1 MIDSLSAGEIILRLV
16 LGAIL
21 SGLIGIER
29 ERLERAAGLRTHA
42 LVGVGSTLIMI
53 VSAFGFADV
62 LGTKAVVLDPS
73 RIAAQVVSGIGFLGA
88 GTIIFQ
94 REVVRGLTTAASI
107 WAVAGIGLAVGGG
120 LYLAAI
126 SGTVIILIILA
137 AIRPLEHRFF
147 PHNKAARLTIEVEQR
162 AGSIFAIE
170 QAITGAGCGLES
182 IRVQPGEDSL
192 TDLVDVVLKRER
204 EGNMLAAVDR
214 LRGVSGIRNIEI
226 SRNGLA
232 H

>member
-1 MIDSLSAGEIILRLV
+1 MVDSLSTGEIILRLV
-16 LGAIL
+16 LGAVL
-21 SGLIGIER
+21 SGLIGVER

-53 VSAFGFADV
+53 VSAFGFSDI
-62 LGTKAVVLDPS
+62 LGSKDVVLDPS

-120 LYLAAI
+120 LYLAAVA
-126 SGTVIILIILA
+126 GTAVILIILA
-137 AIRPLEHRFF
+137 GIRPIEHRFF
-147 PHNKAARLTIEVEQR
+147 PHNRAARLSIEIEQR
-162 AGSIFAIE
+162 PGSIFAIE
-170 QAITGAGCGLES
+170 QAINEAGCGLDS
-182 IRVQPGEDSL
+182 MRVQPGEGDR
-192 TDLVDVVLKRER
+192 TDIVDIVLKKER

-214 LRGVSGIRNIEI
+214 LRAVHGIRNIEI
-226 SRNGLA
+226 SRNGLP